1 MKPLGICIFSSYF
14 CTLMTFCN
22 CRGAPSL
29 ETVYRTFVESNR
41 TASLLSQSQH
51 QHHSQSSA
59 VPAALIASR
68 EPSISRALVSLS
80 REASPSRSLHVI
92 TRSRSRDNTSGYSGR
107 SPQYGGLLTVTTS
120 PQQHQRYQSCINRV
134 SIVYQ
139 SVSIC
144 INRVL
149 NTNVIIFCI

>member
-1 MKPLGICIFSSYF
+1 
-14 CTLMTFCN
+14 MTFCN

-41 TASLLSQSQH
+41 TASLLSQA

-59 VPAALIASR
+59 VPAALISSR
-68 EPSISRALVSLS
+68 EPSISRAHVSLS

-92 TRSRSRDNTSGYSGR
+92 TRSRSRDNTSSYSGR
-107 SPQYGGLLTVTTS
+107 SPRYGGLLTVTTS
-120 PQQHQRYQSCINRV
+120 PQQHQRYQSELIVYQLYINRV

-139 SVSIC
+139 SC
-144 INRVL
+144 IEYECYHFLYFTTLITV
-149 NTNVIIFCI
+149 